1 MWISEDSRQK
11 WVPSYNMGLRELTQ
25 VMGLAATAFAC
36 WATSLASVEE
46 GKLAELVTFL
56 NTITNT

>member
-1 MWISEDSRQK
+1 
-11 WVPSYNMGLRELTQ
+11 MGLRELTQ

-36 WATSLASVEE
+36 WATSLEEE
-46 GKLAELVTFL
+46 GTRAELITFL